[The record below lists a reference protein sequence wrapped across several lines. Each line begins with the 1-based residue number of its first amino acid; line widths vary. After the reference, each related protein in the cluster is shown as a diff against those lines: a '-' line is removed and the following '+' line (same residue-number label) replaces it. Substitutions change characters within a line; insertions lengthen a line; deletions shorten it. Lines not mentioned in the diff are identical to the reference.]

1 MWSLETLAQ
10 INQAHAETG
19 DARKAYEKC
28 GIRVC
33 GDCPVRGKS
42 QPLPPVEIVRVW
54 RDDTIGWVHQARQGD
69 TILADAGKCRDDLI
83 EQFPH
88 AIRRGRV
95 ICGDNEY
102 ICEAEAA

>member
-33 GDCPVRGKS
+33 GDCPVK
-42 QPLPPVEIVRVW
+42 
-54 RDDTIGWVHQARQGD
+54 
-69 TILADAGKCRDDLI
+69 GKCPASAPAPEQADDDDI
-83 EQFPH
+83 KK
-88 AIRRGRV
+88 
-95 ICGDNEY
+95 
-102 ICEAEAA
+102 AEAA

>member
-33 GDCPVRGKS
+33 GDCPVKGKC
-42 QPLPPVEIVRVW
+42 
-54 RDDTIGWVHQARQGD
+54 QARPATDEPATDDNAEQ
-69 TILADAGKCRDDLI
+69 ADA
-83 EQFPH
+83 
-88 AIRRGRV
+88 A
-95 ICGDNEY
+95 
-102 ICEAEAA
+102 